1 MYDILLK
8 ILILESLMKKLLE
21 ILVVAVI
28 FFSLGMYV
36 GQDKD
41 VADAPI
47 AVTTTDTV
55 PDKVKPEQKSEAK
68 SEVKSEP
75 VPASVPAPV
84 RSKNLAVVYTFDEDI
99 ERKYNELIE
108 KKLKT
113 IGFSLADPHKR
124 VNDHYKEK
132 YGSTK
137 LDFLSFMSVVN
148 DEKIKPLFNID
159 PRIAAFS
166 PFNLLGYKK
175 LDENQTYVM
184 HLLPEVILDIIGI
197 TDEKLR
203 AEYIESFKPLDA
215 MIEEELGGTKSYIT
229 YDKFAEK
236 RMMNFELTFDR
247 PKDLTDFTDDFQEK
261 FEEAMEE
268 GGYLIAGYFDFKESS
283 AAEGSIPDYD
293 AFWTYALCHFKFSY
307 TVFDNEGGRP
317 NAGMFAPCAMYMY
330 IKKDSN
336 TLVIGMPTL
345 ANWGATLKIDDPKR
359 AEFIKK
365 LDKEI
370 PALLESMGAKTVENV
385 NPLTKKSATSAP
397 VAKKESTAV
406 ETVEGKKPEAAAT
419 PRKVTTPSTAGNI
432 EKEFISAYL
441 RGPHTTAAQVEADL
455 KNAGFEVLGTHNID
469 KKGDLTSIIFTCPG
483 LKKMA
488 NKKTRGFMGVLKVLV
503 DDVNKQISISNPL
516 YFAKAYLQD
525 DFDKAAAIKV
535 LDKLNQTFE
544 GLTNAKDGMEF
555 DDLSDYHF
563 AMSMPYYE
571 DMESVASGDNAKLVE
586 KAKASGSVVFELSLE
601 NGATLLGVKLDK
613 RTTKFAKKI
622 GANNASVIPY
632 TVLIEN
638 GEAKVLAPKYNLAL
652 HYPLLS
658 MTGFMTIA
666 TVPGAIIKD
675 CEKIFQ

>member
-1 MYDILLK
+1 
-8 ILILESLMKKLLE
+8 MKKLFE
-21 ILVVAVI
+21 IMLVAVI

-41 VADAPI
+41 VSDTTI
-47 AVTTTDTV
+47 ATTANVKTA
-55 PDKVKPEQKSEAK
+55 KKESKSKPESDVKVSKEVSKSK
-68 SEVKSEP
+68 PEP
-75 VPASVPAPV
+75 VK
-84 RSKNLAVVYTFDEDI
+84 SKNLAVVYTFDEDI
-99 ERKYNELIE
+99 EAKYNEMIE

-124 VNDHYKEK
+124 VNDHYHEK

-166 PFNLLGYKK
+166 PFNLLGYRK
-175 LDENQTYVM
+175 LGEEQTYVM
-184 HLLPEVILDIIGI
+184 HLLPEVILDMIGI

-203 AEYIESFKPLDA
+203 AEYIETFKPLDA
-215 MIEEELGGTKSYIT
+215 MIEKELGGTKSYIT

-236 RMMNFELTFDR
+236 RMMNFELTFER

-268 GGYLIAGYFDFKESS
+268 GGYLIAGYFDFKESP
-283 AAEGSIPDYD
+283 AAGESIPDYD

-317 NAGMFAPCAMYMY
+317 EAGIFAPCAMYMY

-359 AEFIKK
+359 AELIKK
-365 LDKEI
+365 LDSEI
-370 PALLESMGAKTVENV
+370 PSLLESLGAKAVANV
-385 NPLTKKSATSAP
+385 NPLTRASTTSNVVAKTEGTVAKTVEVKKS
-397 VAKKESTAV
+397 
-406 ETVEGKKPEAAAT
+406 EAIANPREVAT
-419 PRKVTTPSTAGNI
+419 PSKAGYI

-441 RGPHTTAAQVEADL
+441 RGPLATAAQVKADL
-455 KNAGFEVLGTHNID
+455 KNAGFEVLGTHDID
-469 KKGDLTSIIFTCPG
+469 KKGDLTSITFTCPS

-503 DDVNKQISISNPL
+503 DDVNKQISINNPL

-544 GLTNAKDGMEF
+544 GLGNAKDGMEF
-555 DDLSDYHF
+555 DDLSGYHF
-563 AMSMPYYE
+563 TMSMPYYE
-571 DMESVASGDNAKLVE
+571 DMASVASGDNAKLIE
-586 KAKASGSVVFELSLE
+586 KAKASGSVVFELTLD
-601 NGATLLGVKLDK
+601 NGATLLGVQLDK

-632 TVLIEN
+632 TILIED

-666 TVPGAIIKD
+666 TVPGAILKD
-675 CEKIFQ
+675 CKKIFQ

>member
-1 MYDILLK
+1 
-8 ILILESLMKKLLE
+8 MKKLLE
-21 ILVVAVI
+21 ILVVAIV

-36 GQDKD
+36 GQDNGTLELPSVTTD
-41 VADAPI
+41 VAA
-47 AVTTTDTV
+47 TD
-55 PDKVKPEQKSEAK
+55 VKAEER
-68 SEVKSEP
+68 SEP
-75 VPASVPAPV
+75 VVVSKTAVKSTPASTVSK
-84 RSKNLAVVYTFDEDI
+84 SKNLAVVYTFDEEI
-99 ERKYNELIE
+99 EDKYNEMIE
-108 KKLKT
+108 QKLKT

-124 VNDHYKEK
+124 VNDHYHEK

-175 LDENQTYVM
+175 QGEKQSTVM
-184 HLLPEVILDIIGI
+184 HLVPEAILDIIGI
-197 TDEKLR
+197 EDATLR
-203 AEYIESFKPLDA
+203 ATFTETFKPLDE
-215 MIEEELGGTKSYIT
+215 MIEKELGGTKSYIT

-247 PKDLTDFTDDFQEK
+247 PKDLSDFVDDFQEN
-261 FEEAMEE
+261 FEGAME
-268 GGYLIAGYFDFKESS
+268 GADYLIAGFFDFKES
-283 AAEGSIPDYD
+283 AAAGDSLSGYD
-293 AFWTYALCHFKFSY
+293 AFWSYALCHFKFSY

-317 NAGMFAPCAMYMY
+317 QAGIFAPCAMYMY

-359 AEFIKK
+359 ADFIKK

-370 PALLESMGAKTVENV
+370 PALLEGLGAKPVPNV
-385 NPLTKKSATSAP
+385 NPLTRATGVST
-397 VAKKESTAV
+397 VEKTTSTES
-406 ETVEGKKPEAAAT
+406 ETVEKKKPEVKAD
-419 PRKVTTPSTAGNI
+419 PRAVTTVSAAGHI
-432 EKEFISAYL
+432 EKDFISAYL
-441 RGPHTTAAQVEADL
+441 RGPLATAAQVEADL
-455 KNAGFEVLGTHNID
+455 KNAGFEILGTHAVD
-469 KKGDLTSIIFTCPG
+469 KKGDLNTIIVTCPS

-488 NKKTRGFMGVLKVLV
+488 NNKNRGFMGVLKVLV

-525 DFDKAAAIKV
+525 DFDKVAATKV

-544 GLTNAKDGMEF
+544 GLQNSKDGMEF
-555 DDLSDYHF
+555 DDLSSYHF

-571 DMESVASGDNAKLVE
+571 DMETVASGDNTKLLE
-586 KAKASGSVVFELSLE
+586 KAKASGSVVFELGLD
-601 NGATLLGVKLDK
+601 NGATLLGVKLEK

-622 GANNASVIPY
+622 GAENAAVIPY
-632 TVLIEN
+632 TILIEN
-638 GEAKVLAPKYNLAL
+638 GEAKVLAPKYSLAL

-666 TVPGAIIKD
+666 TVPGAILKD
-675 CEKIFQ
+675 CEKIFK

>member
-1 MYDILLK
+1 
-8 ILILESLMKKLLE
+8 MKKLFE
-21 ILVVAVI
+21 ILLVAVI

-41 VADAPI
+41 VVDTPI
-47 AVTTTDTV
+47 AVTTADTV
-55 PDKVKPEQKSEAK
+55 PDKVKPEQKPEAK
-68 SEVKSEP
+68 PEPVSSSVP
-75 VPASVPAPV
+75 VPASVAAPV

-99 ERKYNELIE
+99 ERKYNDLIE

-215 MIEEELGGTKSYIT
+215 MIEEELGGTKSYIE
-229 YDKFAEK
+229 YDKLAEK

-261 FEEAMEE
+261 FEEAMEDSD
-268 GGYLIAGYFDFKESS
+268 YLIAGFFDFKESS
-283 AAEGSIPDYD
+283 AGEGTIPDYD

-317 NAGMFAPCAMYMY
+317 KAGMFAPCAMYMY

-359 AEFIKK
+359 ADFIKK

-370 PALLESMGAKTVENV
+370 PALLIKLGAKEVPNV
-385 NPLTKKSATSAP
+385 NPLTRKSAA
-397 VAKKESTAV
+397 STAV
-406 ETVEGKKPEAAAT
+406 TKTASTEAETVEEKKPEAVAS
-419 PRKVTTPSTAGNI
+419 PRKVTTPSTAGHI

-441 RGPHTTAAQVEADL
+441 RGPLATAAQVKADL
-455 KNAGFEVLGTHNID
+455 ENAGFEVLGTHNID
-469 KKGDLTSIIFTCPG
+469 KKGDLTSIIFTCPS

-488 NKKTRGFMGVLKVLV
+488 SKKSRGFMGVLKVLV

-525 DFDKAAAIKV
+525 DFDKVTATKV
-535 LDKLNQTFE
+535 LDKLNQTFD

-555 DDLSDYHF
+555 DDLSGYHF

-571 DMESVASGDNAKLVE
+571 DMESVASGDNAKLIE
-586 KAKASGSVVFELSLE
+586 KAKASGSVVFELALD
-601 NGATLLGVKLDK
+601 NGATLLGVQLDK

-632 TVLIEN
+632 TILIEN
-638 GEAKVLAPKYNLAL
+638 GEAKALAPKYNLAL

>member
-1 MYDILLK
+1 
-8 ILILESLMKKLLE
+8 MKKLLE
-21 ILVVAVI
+21 ILLIAVV

-41 VADAPI
+41 A
-47 AVTTTDTV
+47 TDTTITATEAATDTTSAVKV
-55 PDKVKPEQKSEAK
+55 PESKPEPKPEPKAK
-68 SEVKSEP
+68 PKAVQ
-75 VPASVPAPV
+75 
-84 RSKNLAVVYTFDEDI
+84 SKNLAVVYTFDKDI
-99 ERKYNELIE
+99 EAEYNELTE
-108 KKLKT
+108 KKVQT
-113 IGFSLADPHKR
+113 IGFALTDPHKR
-124 VNDHYKEK
+124 VNDHYEEK

-137 LDFLSFMSVVN
+137 LDFLSFQSIVN
-148 DEKIKPLFNID
+148 DEKIKPLLNID
-159 PRIAAFS
+159 PRIAGFS

-175 LDENQTYVM
+175 QSDKQTYVM
-184 HLLPEVILDIIGI
+184 HLVPEVILDIIGI
-197 TDEKLR
+197 DDEKLR
-203 AEYIESFKPLDA
+203 TAYIESFVELDA
-215 MIEEELGGTKSYIT
+215 LIEKELGGTKSYIK
-229 YDKFAEK
+229 YDKLAEK

-247 PKDLTDFTDDFQEK
+247 PKDLTDFVDDFQEK
-261 FEEAMEE
+261 FEESFEE
-268 GGYLIAGYFDFKESS
+268 GGYLIAGYYNFKENG
-283 AAEGSIPDYD
+283 EDTIPEYD

-317 NAGMFAPCAMYMY
+317 KAGIFAPCAMYMY
-330 IKKDSN
+330 VKKDTS

-370 PALLESMGAKTVENV
+370 PALLESLGAKPVANV
-385 NPLTKKSATSAP
+385 NPLTR
-397 VAKKESTAV
+397 ESTASNAV
-406 ETVEGKKPEAAAT
+406 SKTASAAAETVEEKKPEAVAS
-419 PRKVTTPSTAGNI
+419 PREVTTPSTAGHI
-432 EKEFISAYL
+432 EKEFVSAYL
-441 RGPHTTAAQVEADL
+441 RGPLATASQVEADL
-455 KNAGFEVLGTHNID
+455 KNAGFEVLGVHDID

-488 NKKTRGFMGVLKVLV
+488 SKKTRGFMGALKVLV
-503 DDVNKQISISNPL
+503 DDVNKQISIGNPL

-525 DFDKAAAIKV
+525 DFDKVIATKV
-535 LDKLNQTFE
+535 LDKLNKTFE
-544 GLTNAKDGMEF
+544 NLKNAKDGMEF
-555 DDLSDYHF
+555 DDLSGYHF

-571 DMESVASGDNAKLVE
+571 DMESVASGDNAKLLE
-586 KAKASGSVVFELSLE
+586 KAKASGSVVFELTLD

-675 CEKIFQ
+675 CKKVFQ

>member
-1 MYDILLK
+1 MIYYK
-8 ILILESLMKKLLE
+8 KSLYWSIIMKKLLE
-21 ILVVAVI
+21 VLLVAVV

-36 GQDKD
+36 GQEKD
-41 VADAPI
+41 VAD
-47 AVTTTDTV
+47 TTTAVATTTTV
-55 PDKVKPEQKSEAK
+55 TADKVSEPTSEPKP
-68 SEVKSEP
+68 VKSKP
-75 VPASVPAPV
+75 VKSKN
-84 RSKNLAVVYTFDEDI
+84 KNLAVIYTFDEDI
-99 ERKYNELIE
+99 ETEYNELTE
-108 KKLKT
+108 KKVQT
-113 IGFSLADPHKR
+113 IGFALTDPHKR

-137 LDFLSFMSVVN
+137 LDFLSFQSIVN
-148 DEKIKPLFNID
+148 DAKIKPLLNID
-159 PRIAAFS
+159 PRIAGFS

-175 LDENQTYVM
+175 LSDKQTYVM
-184 HLLPEVILDIIGI
+184 HLVPEVILDIIGI
-197 TDEKLR
+197 DDEKLR
-203 AEYIESFKPLDA
+203 AAYIESFVELDA
-215 MIEEELGGTKSYIT
+215 LIEKELGGTKSYIE
-229 YDKFAEK
+229 YDKLAEK

-247 PKDLTDFTDDFQEK
+247 PKDLTDFVDDFQEQ
-261 FEEAMEE
+261 FEETFEE
-268 GGYLIAGYFDFKESS
+268 GGYLIAGYYNFKENG
-283 AAEGSIPDYD
+283 EDTIPEYD

-317 NAGMFAPCAMYMY
+317 KAGIFAPCAMYMY
-330 IKKDSN
+330 VKKDTN

-365 LDKEI
+365 LDKDI
-370 PALLESMGAKTVENV
+370 PALLESLGAKAVANV
-385 NPLTKKSATSAP
+385 NPLTRKSTTNTTA
-397 VAKKESTAV
+397 AKTESTVVEAV
-406 ETVEGKKPEAAAT
+406 EEKKPEAVAS
-419 PRKVTTPSTAGNI
+419 PREVTTPSTAGHV
-432 EKEFISAYL
+432 EKEFTSAYL
-441 RGPHTTAAQVEADL
+441 RGPLATTAQVEADL
-455 KNAGFEVLGTHNID
+455 KNAGFEVLGTHDID
-469 KKGDLTSIIFTCPG
+469 KKGDLATITFTCPS

-488 NKKTRGFMGVLKVLV
+488 NKKTRGFMAVLKVLV

-525 DFDKAAAIKV
+525 DFDKATATKV

-544 GLTNAKDGMEF
+544 GLKNAKDGMEF
-555 DDLSDYHF
+555 DDLSGYHF

-571 DMESVASGDNAKLVE
+571 DMESVASGDNAKLIE
-586 KAKASGSVVFELSLE
+586 KAKASGSVIFEITLD

-638 GEAKVLAPKYNLAL
+638 GEAKILAPKYNLAL

-675 CEKIFQ
+675 CKKIFQ

>member
-1 MYDILLK
+1 
-8 ILILESLMKKLLE
+8 MKKLFE
-21 ILVVAVI
+21 ILLVAIV

-36 GQDKD
+36 GQEKD
-41 VADAPI
+41 TTDIIVA
-47 AVTTTDTV
+47 TTTDV
-55 PDKVKPEQKSEAK
+55 VVSKEKEKPKPKSEA
-68 SEVKSEP
+68 VK
-75 VPASVPAPV
+75 
-84 RSKNLAVVYTFDEDI
+84 SKNLAVVYTFDEDI
-99 ERKYNELIE
+99 EAKYNELIE

-124 VNDHYKEK
+124 VNDHYHEK

-166 PFNLLGYKK
+166 PFNLLGYRK
-175 LDENQTYVM
+175 LGEKQTYVM
-184 HLLPEVILDIIGI
+184 HLLPEVILDMIGI

-203 AEYIESFKPLDA
+203 TEYIETFKPLDA
-215 MIEEELGGTKSYIT
+215 MIEKELGGTKSYIT

-247 PKDLTDFTDDFQEK
+247 PKDLTEFTDDFQEK
-261 FEEAMEE
+261 FEEAIEE
-268 GGYLIAGYFDFKESS
+268 GGYLIAGYFDFKGSP
-283 AAEGSIPDYD
+283 AAGESIPDYD

-317 NAGMFAPCAMYMY
+317 KAGIFAPCAMYMY

-370 PALLESMGAKTVENV
+370 PTLLKSLGAKSVENV
-385 NPLTKKSATSAP
+385 NPLTRESTVSNAIAKTQSTVAKTVEEKKS
-397 VAKKESTAV
+397 
-406 ETVEGKKPEAAAT
+406 EALAT
-419 PRKVTTPSTAGNI
+419 PRAVTTPSTAGHI

-441 RGPHTTAAQVEADL
+441 RGPFASEAQVKADL
-455 KNAGFEVLGTHNID
+455 KNAGFEILGTHDID
-469 KKGDLTSIIFTCPG
+469 KKGDLTTITFTCPS
-483 LKKMA
+483 LKKMG
-488 NKKTRGFMGVLKVLV
+488 NQKTRGFMSVLKILV

-525 DFDKAAAIKV
+525 DFDKSTATKV
-535 LDKLNQTFE
+535 LVKLNQTFE
-544 GLTNAKDGMEF
+544 GLQNAKDGMEF
-555 DDLSDYHF
+555 DDLSGYHF
-563 AMSMPYYE
+563 TMSMPYYE
-571 DMESVASGDNAKLVE
+571 DMENVASGDNAKLIE
-586 KAKASGSVVFELSLE
+586 KAKASGSVVFELNLD

-622 GANNASVIPY
+622 GAENASVIPY
-632 TVLIEN
+632 TILIEN

-666 TVPGAIIKD
+666 TVPGAILKD
-675 CEKIFQ
+675 CKKIFQ

>member
-1 MYDILLK
+1 
-8 ILILESLMKKLLE
+8 MKKLFE
-21 ILVVAVI
+21 ILLVAVI

-41 VADAPI
+41 TADTPI
-47 AVTTTDTV
+47 AITDKPIADTDTTAAVKV
-55 PDKVKPEQKSEAK
+55 PELKPKSKPKPAVVK
-68 SEVKSEP
+68 
-75 VPASVPAPV
+75 
-84 RSKNLAVVYTFDEDI
+84 SKNLAVIYTFDEDI
-99 ERKYNELIE
+99 ETEYNELTE
-108 KKLKT
+108 KKVQT
-113 IGFSLADPHKR
+113 IGFALTDPHKR

-137 LDFLSFMSVVN
+137 LDFLSFQSIVN
-148 DEKIKPLFNID
+148 DERIKPLLNID
-159 PRIAAFS
+159 PRIAGFS

-175 LDENQTYVM
+175 LNEKQTYVM
-184 HLLPEVILDIIGI
+184 HLMPEVILDIIGI
-197 TDEKLR
+197 DDEKLR
-203 AEYIESFKPLDA
+203 AAYIESFVELDA
-215 MIEEELGGTKSYIT
+215 LIEKELGGTKSYIK
-229 YDKFAEK
+229 YDKLAEK

-247 PKDLTDFTDDFQEK
+247 PKDLTDFVDDFQET
-261 FEEAMEE
+261 FEETFEE
-268 GGYLIAGYFDFKESS
+268 GGYLIAGYYNFKENG
-283 AAEGSIPDYD
+283 EDTIPEYD

-317 NAGMFAPCAMYMY
+317 KAGIFAPCAMYMY
-330 IKKDSN
+330 VKKDTN

-365 LDKEI
+365 LDIEI
-370 PALLESMGAKTVENV
+370 PSLLESLGAKPVANV
-385 NPLTKKSATSAP
+385 NPLTRKSGTSN
-397 VAKKESTAV
+397 TAV
-406 ETVEGKKPEAAAT
+406 KTASPAAETVEEKKPEAVASL
-419 PRKVTTPSTAGNI
+419 REVTTPSTAGHI

-441 RGPHTTAAQVEADL
+441 RGPFTTAAQVEADL
-455 KNAGFEVLGTHNID
+455 KNAGFEVLGTHDID

-488 NKKTRGFMGVLKVLV
+488 SKKTRGFMGVLKVLV
-503 DDVNKQISISNPL
+503 DDVNKQISIGNPL

-525 DFDKAAAIKV
+525 DFDKTIATKV

-544 GLTNAKDGMEF
+544 GLGNAKDGMEF
-555 DDLSDYHF
+555 DDLSGYHF

-571 DMESVASGDNAKLVE
+571 DMESVASGDNAKLIE
-586 KAKASGSVVFELSLE
+586 KEKASGSVVFELSLD

-675 CEKIFQ
+675 CKKIFQ

>member
-1 MYDILLK
+1 MIYYIKYLYWS
-8 ILILESLMKKLLE
+8 IIMKKLFE
-21 ILVVAVI
+21 ILLVAVI

-41 VADAPI
+41 TADTPI
-47 AVTTTDTV
+47 AITDKPIADTDTTTAVKV
-55 PDKVKPEQKSEAK
+55 PELKPKSKPKPAVVK
-68 SEVKSEP
+68 
-75 VPASVPAPV
+75 
-84 RSKNLAVVYTFDEDI
+84 SKNLAVIYTFDEDI
-99 ERKYNELIE
+99 ETEYNELTE
-108 KKLKT
+108 KKVQT
-113 IGFSLADPHKR
+113 IGFALTDPHKR

-137 LDFLSFMSVVN
+137 LDFLSFQSIVN
-148 DEKIKPLFNID
+148 DERIKPLLNID
-159 PRIAAFS
+159 PRIAGFS

-175 LDENQTYVM
+175 LNEKQTYVM
-184 HLLPEVILDIIGI
+184 HLMPEVILDIIGI
-197 TDEKLR
+197 DDEKLR
-203 AEYIESFKPLDA
+203 AAYIESFVELDA
-215 MIEEELGGTKSYIT
+215 LIEKELGGTKSYIK
-229 YDKFAEK
+229 YDKLAEK

-247 PKDLTDFTDDFQEK
+247 PKDLTDFVDDFQET
-261 FEEAMEE
+261 FEETFEE
-268 GGYLIAGYFDFKESS
+268 GGYLIAGYYNFKENG
-283 AAEGSIPDYD
+283 EDTIPEYD

-317 NAGMFAPCAMYMY
+317 KAGIFAPCAMYMY
-330 IKKDSN
+330 VKKDTN

-365 LDKEI
+365 LDIEI
-370 PALLESMGAKTVENV
+370 PSLLESLGAKPVANV
-385 NPLTKKSATSAP
+385 NPLTRKSGTSN
-397 VAKKESTAV
+397 TAV
-406 ETVEGKKPEAAAT
+406 KTASPAAETVEEKKPEAVAS
-419 PRKVTTPSTAGNI
+419 PREVTTPSTAGHI

-441 RGPHTTAAQVEADL
+441 RGPFTTAAQVEADL
-455 KNAGFEVLGTHNID
+455 KNAGFEVLGTHDID

-488 NKKTRGFMGVLKVLV
+488 SKKTRGFMGVLKVLV
-503 DDVNKQISISNPL
+503 DDVNKQISIGNPL

-525 DFDKAAAIKV
+525 DFDKTIATKV

-544 GLTNAKDGMEF
+544 GLGNAKDGMEF
-555 DDLSDYHF
+555 DDLSGYHF

-571 DMESVASGDNAKLVE
+571 DMESVASGDNAKLIE
-586 KAKASGSVVFELSLE
+586 KAKASGSVVFELSLD

-675 CEKIFQ
+675 CKKIFQ

>member
-1 MYDILLK
+1 
-8 ILILESLMKKLLE
+8 MKKLFE
-21 ILVVAVI
+21 ILLVAVI

-41 VADAPI
+41 TADTPI
-47 AVTTTDTV
+47 AITDTPIADTDTTTAVKV
-55 PDKVKPEQKSEAK
+55 PELKPKSKPKPAVVK
-68 SEVKSEP
+68 
-75 VPASVPAPV
+75 
-84 RSKNLAVVYTFDEDI
+84 SKNLAVIYTFDEDI
-99 ERKYNELIE
+99 ETEYNEFTE
-108 KKLKT
+108 KKVQT
-113 IGFSLADPHKR
+113 IGFALTDPHKR

-137 LDFLSFMSVVN
+137 LDFLSFQSIVN
-148 DEKIKPLFNID
+148 DGKIKPLLKID

-175 LDENQTYVM
+175 LNEKQTYVM
-184 HLLPEVILDIIGI
+184 HLMPEVILDIIGI
-197 TDEKLR
+197 DDEKLR
-203 AEYIESFKPLDA
+203 AAYIESFVELDA
-215 MIEEELGGTKSYIT
+215 LIEKELGGTKSYIK

-247 PKDLTDFTDDFQEK
+247 PKDLTDFVDDFQEK
-261 FEEAMEE
+261 FEEAFEE
-268 GGYLIAGYFDFKESS
+268 GGYLIAGYYNFKENG
-283 AAEGSIPDYD
+283 EDTIPEYD

-317 NAGMFAPCAMYMY
+317 KAGIFAPCAMYMY
-330 IKKDSN
+330 VKKDTS

-359 AEFIKK
+359 AELIKK

-370 PALLESMGAKTVENV
+370 PALLESLGAKAVANV
-385 NPLTKKSATSAP
+385 NPLTRKSTTSTT
-397 VAKKESTAV
+397 VAKTASTEVESV
-406 ETVEGKKPEAAAT
+406 EEKKPEAVAT
-419 PRKVTTPSTAGNI
+419 PREVTNPSTAGHI

-441 RGPHTTAAQVEADL
+441 RGPFASVAQVEADL
-455 KNAGFEVLGTHNID
+455 KNAGFEVLGTHDID
-469 KKGDLTSIIFTCPG
+469 KKGDLTSITFTCPS

-525 DFDKAAAIKV
+525 DFDKATATKV

-544 GLTNAKDGMEF
+544 GLKNAKDGMEF
-555 DDLSDYHF
+555 DDLSGYHF

-571 DMESVASGDNAKLVE
+571 DMESIASGDNAKLIE
-586 KAKASGSVVFELSLE
+586 KAKASGSVVFELTLD

-632 TVLIEN
+632 TILIEN

-666 TVPGAIIKD
+666 TVPGAILKD

>member
-1 MYDILLK
+1 
-8 ILILESLMKKLLE
+8 MKKLFE
-21 ILVVAVI
+21 ILVVAVV

-41 VADAPI
+41 V
-47 AVTTTDTV
+47 
-55 PDKVKPEQKSEAK
+55 SEASVATNDVVPLQVKEK
-68 SEVKSEP
+68 SGPVTKAESEPSSTP
-75 VPASVPAPV
+75 VPAVSK
-84 RSKNLAVVYTFDEDI
+84 SKNLAVVYTFDEEI
-99 ERKYNELIE
+99 EDAYNEMIE
-108 KKLKT
+108 QKLKT

-124 VNDHYKEK
+124 VNDHYHEK

-159 PRIAAFS
+159 PRIAGFS

-175 LDENQTYVM
+175 QGEKQSVVT
-184 HLLPEVILDIIGI
+184 HLMPEVILDILGI
-197 TDEKLR
+197 EDAKLR
-203 AEYIESFKPLDA
+203 AAFTETFKPLDE
-215 MIEEELGGTKSYIT
+215 MIEKELGGTKSYIT
-229 YDKFAEK
+229 YDKLAEK

-247 PKDLTDFTDDFQEK
+247 PKDLSDFVDDFQED
-261 FEEAMEE
+261 FEAAME
-268 GGYLIAGYFDFKESS
+268 GADYLIAGFFDFKESD
-283 AAEGSIPDYD
+283 AGKGSIPDYD
-293 AFWTYALCHFKFSY
+293 AFWSYALCHFKFSY

-317 NAGMFAPCAMYMY
+317 QAGIFAPCAMYMY

-345 ANWGATLKIDDPKR
+345 ANWGATLKIDDPLR
-359 AEFIKK
+359 ADFIKK

-370 PALLESMGAKTVENV
+370 PALLEGLGAKVVPNV
-385 NPLTKKSATSAP
+385 NPLTRASAVTQP
-397 VAKKESTAV
+397 VAQTTDTVTEKAV
-406 ETVEGKKPEAAAT
+406 EKKTEAKAS
-419 PRKVTTPSTAGNI
+419 PRAVTTPSKTGYI

-441 RGPHTTAAQVEADL
+441 RGPLTTVAQVEADL
-455 KNAGFEVLGTHNID
+455 TNAGFEVLGTHAID
-469 KKGDLTSIIFTCPG
+469 KKGDLTSLIFTCPG
-483 LKKMA
+483 LKKMGS
-488 NKKTRGFMGVLKVLV
+488 KKTRGFMGVLKVLV

-525 DFDKAAAIKV
+525 DFDKTIATKV

-544 GLTNAKDGMEF
+544 GLKNAKDGMEF
-555 DDLSDYHF
+555 DDLSGYHF

-571 DMESVASGDNAKLVE
+571 DMETVASGDNAKLIE
-586 KAKASGSVVFELSLE
+586 KAKASGSVVFELALD
-601 NGATLLGVKLDK
+601 NGATLLGVQLDK

-632 TVLIEN
+632 TILIEN
-638 GEAKVLAPKYNLAL
+638 GEAKALAPKYNLAL

-666 TVPGAIIKD
+666 TVPGAILKD
-675 CEKIFQ
+675 CKKIFE

>member
-1 MYDILLK
+1 
-8 ILILESLMKKLLE
+8 MKKLLE
-21 ILVVAVI
+21 ILVVAII

-41 VADAPI
+41 VADVPTAAI
-47 AVTTTDTV
+47 ATDTTLS
-55 PDKVKPEQKSEAK
+55 KVKSEQKSQPEPEQK
-68 SEVKSEP
+68 
-75 VPASVPAPV
+75 SVPAPV
-84 RSKNLAVVYTFDEDI
+84 SAKSKNLAVVYTFDGDI
-99 ERKYNELIE
+99 EAKYNQMIE

-124 VNDHYKEK
+124 VNDHYHEK

-166 PFNLLGYKK
+166 PFNLLGYRK
-175 LDENQTYVM
+175 LGEEQTYVM
-184 HLLPEVILDIIGI
+184 HLLPEVILDMIGI

-203 AEYIESFKPLDA
+203 AEYIETFKPLDT
-215 MIEEELGGTKSYIT
+215 MIEKELGGTKSYIT

-236 RMMNFELTFDR
+236 RMMNFELTFER

-268 GGYLIAGYFDFKESS
+268 GGYLIAGYFDFKESP
-283 AAEGSIPDYD
+283 AAGESIPDYD

-317 NAGMFAPCAMYMY
+317 EAGIFAPCAMYMY

-359 AEFIKK
+359 AELIKK
-365 LDKEI
+365 LDSEI
-370 PALLESMGAKTVENV
+370 PSLLESLGAKAVANV
-385 NPLTKKSATSAP
+385 NPLTRASTISNVAAKTEGTVVKTVEVKKSEAIAHP
-397 VAKKESTAV
+397 RAV
-406 ETVEGKKPEAAAT
+406 V
-419 PRKVTTPSTAGNI
+419 TPSKAGYI
-432 EKEFISAYL
+432 EKDFISAYL
-441 RGPHTTAAQVEADL
+441 RGPLATIAQVEADL
-455 KNAGFEVLGTHNID
+455 KNAGFEILGIHTID
-469 KKGDLTSIIFTCPG
+469 KKADLTSIIVSCPS
-483 LKKMA
+483 LRKMA
-488 NKKTRGFMGVLKVLV
+488 SKKNRGFMGVLKVLI
-503 DDVNKQISISNPL
+503 DDVNKQVSISNPL
-516 YFAKAYLQD
+516 YFAKAYMQD
-525 DFDKAAAIKV
+525 DFDKATATKI
-535 LDKLNQTFE
+535 LDKLNATFE
-544 GLTNAKDGMEF
+544 GLKNAKDGMEF
-555 DDLSDYHF
+555 DDLSGYHF

-571 DMESVASGDNAKLVE
+571 DMESVASGDNEKLIE
-586 KAKASGSVVFELSLE
+586 KAKASGSVVFELTLD

-622 GANNASVIPY
+622 GANNAAVIPY
-632 TVLIEN
+632 TILIEN
-638 GEAKVLAPKYNLAL
+638 GEAKVLAPKYSLAL

-675 CEKIFQ
+675 CKKIFQ

>member
-1 MYDILLK
+1 
-8 ILILESLMKKLLE
+8 MKKLFE
-21 ILVVAVI
+21 IGLVAII

-41 VADAPI
+41 IPAA
-47 AVTTTDTV
+47 TTNVKTV
-55 PDKVKPEQKSEAK
+55 KEESKSKDDPDVKVLKETSESKSV
-68 SEVKSEP
+68 SVK
-75 VPASVPAPV
+75 
-84 RSKNLAVVYTFDEDI
+84 SKNLAVVYTFDEDV
-99 ERKYNELIE
+99 EAKYNEMIE

-124 VNDHYKEK
+124 VNDHYEEK
-132 YGSTK
+132 YGSTA

-175 LDENQTYVM
+175 KNEKQTYVM
-184 HLLPEVILDIIGI
+184 HLLPEVILDMIGI
-197 TDEKLR
+197 DDEKLR
-203 AEYIESFKPLDA
+203 ETFIETFKPLDA
-215 MIEEELGGTKSYIT
+215 MIEKELGGTKSYIT

-236 RMMNFELTFDR
+236 RMMNFELTFER

-268 GGYLIAGYFDFKESS
+268 GGYLIAGYFDFKESP
-283 AAEGSIPDYD
+283 AAGESIPDYD

-317 NAGMFAPCAMYMY
+317 EAGIFAPCAMYMY

-359 AEFIKK
+359 AELIKK

-370 PALLESMGAKTVENV
+370 PALLESLGAKSVENV
-385 NPLTKKSATSAP
+385 NPLS
-397 VAKKESTAV
+397 KESTSSASTVKTVESTVV
-406 ETVEGKKPEAAAT
+406 ETKEEKKPETTAT
-419 PRKVTTPSTAGNI
+419 AREVTTPSKAGYI
-432 EKEFISAYL
+432 IDEEFISAYL
-441 RGPHTTAAQVEADL
+441 RGPLATTAQVEADL
-455 KNAGFEVLGTHNID
+455 KNAGFEILGTHTVD
-469 KKGDLTSIIFTCPG
+469 KKADLTTIIITCPS

-488 NKKTRGFMGVLKVLV
+488 NKKSRGFIGVLKVLV
-503 DDVNKQISISNPL
+503 DDVNKQISITNPL
-516 YFAKAYLQD
+516 YFAKAYLEG
-525 DFDKAAAIKV
+525 DFDKTTATKV

-544 GLTNAKDGMEF
+544 GLTNSKDGMEY
-555 DDLSDYHF
+555 DDLDSYHF
-563 AMSMPYYE
+563 AISMPYYE
-571 DMESVASGDNAKLVE
+571 DMETVASGDNAKLIE
-586 KAKASGSVVFELSLE
+586 KAKASGSVVFELSLDS
-601 NGATLLGVKLDK
+601 GATLLGVKLDK

-632 TVLIEN
+632 TILIEN

-666 TVPGAIIKD
+666 TVPGAILKD
-675 CEKIFQ
+675 CKKIFQ

>member
-1 MYDILLK
+1 
-8 ILILESLMKKLLE
+8 MKKLLE
-21 ILVVAVI
+21 ILVVAVV

-36 GQDKD
+36 GQEKD
-41 VADAPI
+41 VADTPVV
-47 AVTTTDTV
+47 VTTADTV
-55 PDKVKPEQKSEAK
+55 SEKVKPEQKSEIK
-68 SEVKSEP
+68 SEVKSES

-84 RSKNLAVVYTFDEDI
+84 RSKNLAVVYTFDKDI
-99 ERKYNELIE
+99 ERKYNDLIE

-132 YGSTK
+132 YGSTT

-175 LDENQTYVM
+175 LDEKKTYVM

-268 GGYLIAGYFDFKESS
+268 GGYLIAGYFDFKDSS

-385 NPLTKKSATSAP
+385 NPLTKKSATTTAAP
-397 VAKKESTAV
+397 KAVSTAV
-406 ETVEGKKPEAAAT
+406 AETVEEKKPEVAAT

-441 RGPHTTAAQVEADL
+441 RGPHTTAAQVDADL
-455 KNAGFEVLGTHNID
+455 KNAGFEILGVHDID
-469 KKGDLTSIIFTCPG
+469 KKGDLTSIIFTCPS

-488 NKKTRGFMGVLKVLV
+488 SKKSRGFMGVLKVLV
-503 DDVNKQISISNPL
+503 NDENKQISISNPL

-544 GLTNAKDGMEF
+544 GLKNAKDGMEF

-571 DMESVASGDNAKLVE
+571 DMESVASGDNAKLIE
-586 KAKASGSVVFELSLE
+586 KAKASGSVVFELSFE

>member
-1 MYDILLK
+1 MIYYMKCLYWSI
-8 ILILESLMKKLLE
+8 IMKKLFE
-21 ILVVAVI
+21 ILLVAVI

-41 VADAPI
+41 TADTPI
-47 AVTTTDTV
+47 AITDKSIADTDTTTAVKV
-55 PDKVKPEQKSEAK
+55 PELKPKSKPKPAVVK
-68 SEVKSEP
+68 
-75 VPASVPAPV
+75 
-84 RSKNLAVVYTFDEDI
+84 SKNLAVIYTFDEDI
-99 ERKYNELIE
+99 ETEYNELTE
-108 KKLKT
+108 KKVQT
-113 IGFSLADPHKR
+113 IGFALTDPHKR

-137 LDFLSFMSVVN
+137 LDFLSFQSIVN
-148 DEKIKPLFNID
+148 DERIKPLLNID
-159 PRIAAFS
+159 PRIAGFS

-175 LDENQTYVM
+175 LNEKQTYVM
-184 HLLPEVILDIIGI
+184 HLMPEVILDIIGI
-197 TDEKLR
+197 DDEKLR
-203 AEYIESFKPLDA
+203 AAYIESFVELDA
-215 MIEEELGGTKSYIT
+215 LIEKELGGTKSYIK
-229 YDKFAEK
+229 YDKLAEK

-247 PKDLTDFTDDFQEK
+247 PKDLTDFVDDFQET
-261 FEEAMEE
+261 FEETFEE
-268 GGYLIAGYFDFKESS
+268 GGYLIAGYYNFKENG
-283 AAEGSIPDYD
+283 EDTIPEYD

-317 NAGMFAPCAMYMY
+317 KAGIFAPCAMYMY
-330 IKKDSN
+330 VKKDTN

-365 LDKEI
+365 LDIEI
-370 PALLESMGAKTVENV
+370 PSLLESLGAKPVANV
-385 NPLTKKSATSAP
+385 NPLTRKSGTSN
-397 VAKKESTAV
+397 TAV
-406 ETVEGKKPEAAAT
+406 KTASPAAETVEEKKPEAVASL
-419 PRKVTTPSTAGNI
+419 REVTTPSTAGHI

-441 RGPHTTAAQVEADL
+441 RGPFTTAAQVEADL
-455 KNAGFEVLGTHNID
+455 KNAGFEVLGTHDID

-488 NKKTRGFMGVLKVLV
+488 SKKTRGFMGVLKVLV
-503 DDVNKQISISNPL
+503 DDVNKQISIGNPL

-525 DFDKAAAIKV
+525 DFDKTIATKV

-544 GLTNAKDGMEF
+544 GLGNAKDGMEF
-555 DDLSDYHF
+555 DDLSGYHF

-571 DMESVASGDNAKLVE
+571 DMESVASGDNAKLIE
-586 KAKASGSVVFELSLE
+586 KAKASGSVVFELSLD

-675 CEKIFQ
+675 CKKIFQ